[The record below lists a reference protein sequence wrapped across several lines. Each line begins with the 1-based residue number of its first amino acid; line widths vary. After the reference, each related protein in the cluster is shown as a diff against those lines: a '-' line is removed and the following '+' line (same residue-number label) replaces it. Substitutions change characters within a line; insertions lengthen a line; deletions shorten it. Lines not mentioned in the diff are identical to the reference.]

1 MAENLDLAEA
11 LYFRPRWHWDPVP
24 PFLRDHLT
32 LEIARELTKIQ
43 LEKQMRIIEIEQ
55 IAIKETLNVI
65 EKMQGR

>member
-1 MAENLDLAEA
+1 MAENMELAEA

-24 PFLRDHLT
+24 PFLREHLT
-32 LEIARELTKIQ
+32 IDIVRELTKIQ